1 MIGADLRRG
10 ANTRG
15 PAPVYGGLTPAM
27 NEASRAQGQLGQGLG
42 AANDALGMAR
52 AAALGQGGPTLAQQ
66 QLAAGRQQGLVDQM
80 GLAAQ
85 AQGSSLA
92 SQQRAVA
99 GMGAANQM
107 GLARDTAALQMQEQA
122 AAQQAYAQQAQ
133 ALAGMGLQA
142 HMGAQGL
149 LQGAY
154 GTQYQGAQNWALAQR
169 ELDQAALAARRKF
182 GMQVAGGIFEVGKA
196 IPTLGLNPGAGSIP
210 SG

>member
-15 PAPVYGGLTPAM
+15 PAPVYGGLSPAM
-27 NEASRAQGQLGQGLG
+27 NEAGRAQGQLGQGLG

-107 GLARDTAALQMQEQA
+107 GLARDSAALQMQEQA

-133 ALAGMGLQA
+133 NLAGLGLQA

-154 GTQYQGAQNWALAQR
+154 GTQYQGAQDWALQQR
-169 ELDQAALAARRKF
+169 ALDQQALENRRRF
-182 GMQVAGGIFEVGKA
+182 GTQIASGIFELGK
-196 IPTLGLNPGAGSIP
+196 SIP
-210 SG
+210 GMIGGGGMAGG